1 MICVDW
7 SAGAA
12 DPNYVRAAVNTR
24 LVGKQVAILVEKI
37 NESIGKSIT
46 ERTHVVGFSLGAHV
60 AGFAGTQLKN
70 LSRITGL
77 DPAGPLFEG
86 YDGKVRL
93 DKTDANYVDVIH
105 SNGESL
111 IVGGFGTWE
120 PIGHVDFYPNG
131 GRAQRGCQHFLVG
144 GLYDFIY
151 SYQGNDTS
159 TYRYLC
165 NHRRAYKFF
174 TDSISPKCYF
184 TSYPCENYDKFQA
197 GECFDCNKGQECG
210 RLGYYSNQAK
220 GRGSLF
226 LLTRDEEPF
235 CGKFI

>member
-24 LVGKQVAILVEKI
+24 LVGKQVAILVENI

-46 ERTHVVGFSLGAHV
+46 PRTHIVGFSLGAHV

-70 LSRITGL
+70 LSRITGRFIVGMIESSVHTWPFSGL

-93 DKTDANYVDVIH
+93 DKNDADYVDVIH

-151 SYQGNDTS
+151 CK
-159 TYRYLC
+159 L
-165 NHRRAYKFF
+165 
-174 TDSISPKCYF
+174 
-184 TSYPCENYDKFQA
+184 
-197 GECFDCNKGQECG
+197 
-210 RLGYYSNQAK
+210 
-220 GRGSLF
+220 
-226 LLTRDEEPF
+226 
-235 CGKFI
+235 

>member
-93 DKTDANYVDVIH
+93 DKNDADYVDVIH

-151 SYQGNDTS
+151 SYQV
-159 TYRYLC
+159 
-165 NHRRAYKFF
+165 
-174 TDSISPKCYF
+174 
-184 TSYPCENYDKFQA
+184 
-197 GECFDCNKGQECG
+197 
-210 RLGYYSNQAK
+210 SNFPPMQFGIFVNIFEFPAN
-220 GRGSLF
+220 F
-226 LLTRDEEPF
+226 EF
-235 CGKFI
+235 